1 MELLRNLPARWLN
14 LGGFAIC
21 AALLGYAYYL
31 QFGGGLDPC
40 PLCIFQRIG
49 MIALGTVFLVA
60 ALHNPQRIGH
70 RIYGVVI
77 ALTALVGASV
87 AARHVWL
94 QHLPPDQVPACG
106 PDLEYMLEILPLA
119 EVIKRV
125 FMASGECAE
134 VVWTFLG
141 LSMPT
146 WVLIWF
152 AVLGVAGLVGNWISR
167 AERAY

>member
-1 MELLRNLPARWLN
+1 MNLLRTLPPRWLN

-21 AALLGYAYYL
+21 AVLLSFAYYL
-31 QFGGGLDPC
+31 QFHEGLDPC

-49 MIALGTVFLVA
+49 VILLGFVFLIA
-60 ALHNPQRIGH
+60 ALHHPQQTGARV
-70 RIYGVVI
+70 YAVLI
-77 ALTALVGASV
+77 AASALAGAGI

-106 PDLEYMLEILPLA
+106 PDLGYMLEVLPIG

-125 FMASGECAE
+125 FTASGECAKI
-134 VVWTFLG
+134 VWSFLG
-141 LSMPT
+141 LSMPA

-152 AVLGVAGLVGNWISR
+152 LALGTLGLLGNWISR
-167 AERAY
+167 PRQ

>member
-1 MELLRNLPARWLN
+1 MNFLRILSPRWLN

-21 AALLGYAYYL
+21 AALLGFAYYL
-31 QFGGGLDPC
+31 QFHDGLDPC

-49 MIALGTVFLVA
+49 VILLGLVFLVV
-60 ALHNPQRIGH
+60 ALHHPQQTGARV
-70 RIYGVVI
+70 YALVI
-77 ALTALVGASV
+77 ATTALAGAGI

-106 PDLEYMLEILPLA
+106 PDLDYMLEILPIA

-125 FMASGECAE
+125 FTASGECAN
-134 VVWTFLG
+134 VVWSFLG

-146 WVLIWF
+146 WVLMWF
-152 AVLGVAGLVGNWISR
+152 LALGTFGLLGNWLSR
-167 AERAY
+167 PR